1 MGYNGKKVG
10 FFLLKSTDAMRDDGS
25 PHGELYNKMKQIEKA
40 HKTLQGK
47 KIKCLSLPMDNVI
60 TYDLENYQLQFN
72 EDFNMETFLRDSKLG
87 QIERVV
93 DKKLQDFTRELGAS
107 VKYSL

>member
-47 KIKCLSLPMDNVI
+47 KNQMPLLTNG
-60 TYDLENYQLQFN
+60 Q
-72 EDFNMETFLRDSKLG
+72 RDHL
-87 QIERVV
+87 
-93 DKKLQDFTRELGAS
+93 
-107 VKYSL
+107 